1 MGWTITPQSIE
12 IQTMKAEQFVERL
25 EALAPAI
32 TDLQKVGLNKDEAIA
47 ERKTYHC
54 DKRTKPLSLPSSN
67 EVVALLTGWNAGQ
80 IEIGMIRLFDEPVQV
95 NGGLQIGLVEADP
108 LVITDEGEMIVYERD
123 SQHILWRVAQSPDS
137 FLDALV
143 IAADFLTKTGIDI
156 IDFEDIDAAKQASNS
171 CAEAVG
177 GSNYTQFYLMLLGGD

>member
-1 MGWTITPQSIE
+1 
-12 IQTMKAEQFVERL
+12 MKAEQFVERL

-32 TDLQKVGLNKDEAIA
+32 TDFQKVGLNEDEAIA

-54 DKRTKPLSLPSSN
+54 DKRTKPLSLPDSN
-67 EVVALLTGWNAGQ
+67 EVVVLLTGWNAGQ
-80 IEIGMIRLFDEPVQV
+80 IEIGMIRLFDEPIQI

-108 LVITDEGEMIVYERD
+108 LVITDEGEMIVYETN
-123 SQHILWRVAQSPDS
+123 SQHILWRVAQSPDF

-143 IAADFLTKTGIDI
+143 IAADFLTKTGLDI

-171 CAEAVG
+171 CAAVVG